1 MKNIGFKIKIL
12 RDKNSLSQERLAYH
26 LDISQGCLCRIESGQ
41 TDKIDFLLMKKIC
54 ELFGV
59 SFEYFLENNT
69 FNNNDNK
76 SYTISI
82 LGNKDIYNTPPE
94 HIIDIVIQNQKQL
107 FEILSKQNQLLEG
120 FIKKS

>member
-1 MKNIGFKIKIL
+1 MKNIGFKIKML

-54 ELFGV
+54 EFFGV

-69 FNNNDNK
+69 SHKNNDNK

-82 LGNKDIYNTPPE
+82 LGNKDIYNSPE
-94 HIIDIVIQNQKQL
+94 HIIDVVIQNQKQL